1 VDLDVI
7 FLGTSGAVPTAHR
20 APAATLA
27 RHGGERILIDCGEGT
42 QRQLLRS
49 GFGLADVDLV
59 LLTHFHAD
67 HVLGLPGMLKTFAL
81 RGRDAPLTVVG
92 PPGLYGFMEYLK
104 RLFGRL
110 TFPVGWVEV
119 QPGEPVVREQYRI
132 EPVATDH
139 GVSSLGY
146 ALCEPMRPGQFDV
159 EAATALGVPPG
170 PLFGKL
176 QHGEPVRLDD
186 GTTVVP
192 EQVVG
197 PTRPGRRLVFS
208 GDTRP
213 SPSVL
218 AAAAGADLLVHEAT
232 FLEEEAERAAETG
245 HSTASQAAALARDA
259 AVSLLALT
267 HLSTRH
273 TARQMRGEAQA
284 IFPDT
289 VVPRDFDVIEVPF
302 RERGTPQHIRSDRRE
317 VEPEG
322 AQELAGTEPVPG
334 T

>member
-1 VDLDVI
+1 MDLDVV

-20 APAATLA
+20 GPAASLV
-27 RHGGERILIDCGEGT
+27 RHGGDRILIDCGEGT

-49 GFGLADVDLV
+49 GFGLADVDLI

-67 HVLGLPGMLKTFAL
+67 HTLGLPGMLKTFAL

-92 PPGLYGFMEYLK
+92 PVGLNGFMRYLE

-110 TFPVGWVEV
+110 TFEV
-119 QPGEPVVREQYRI
+119 SYREVSPGDPIVCEHYRI
-132 EPVATDH
+132 EPVETDH
-139 GVSSLGY
+139 GGPSLGY

-159 EAATALGVPPG
+159 DAAKALGVPAG

-176 QHGEPVRLDD
+176 QHGEPVTLDS
-186 GTTVVP
+186 GVTVAP

-197 PTRPGRRLVFS
+197 VARPGRRVVFT

-213 SPSVL
+213 SPAVL

-232 FLEEEAERAAETG
+232 FLEEEAARAADTG
-245 HSTASQAAALARDA
+245 HSTALEAATLARDA

-273 TARQMRGEAQA
+273 TARQVRDEARSV
-284 IFPDT
+284 FPET

-302 RERGTPQHIRSDRRE
+302 RERGAPRLIRPDERE
-317 VEPEG
+317 PDVDAPEVAEPE
-322 AQELAGTEPVPG
+322 TVPG
-334 T
+334 P

>member
-1 VDLDVI
+1 MFALT
-7 FLGTSGAVPTAHR
+7 FLGTSASVPSAERNH
-20 APAATLA
+20 PALLVEAA
-27 RHGGERILIDCGEGT
+27 GRRILIDCGEGT

-81 RGRDAPLTVVG
+81 RGREAPLAVIG
-92 PPGLYGFMEYLK
+92 PVGLYGFMDYLK

-110 TFPVGWVEV
+110 TFPVDAVEV
-119 QPGEPVVREQYRI
+119 QPGEPFGREHYRI

-139 GVSSLGY
+139 RAPSVGY

-176 QHGEPVRLDD
+176 QHGEAVTLDS
-186 GTTVVP
+186 GATVHP

-197 PTRPGRRLVFS
+197 PARAGRRIVFT

-213 SPSVL
+213 TTAVL
-218 AAAAGADLLVHEAT
+218 AACAGADVLVHEAT
-232 FLEEEAERAAETG
+232 FLEEEADRATETG
-245 HSTASQAAALARDA
+245 HSTATQAATLARDA

-267 HLSTRH
+267 HISTRY
-273 TARQMRGEAQA
+273 TARQVREEAQA
-284 IFPDT
+284 VFPET

-302 RERGTPQHIRSDRRE
+302 RERGLPQLIRTRAGDA
-317 VEPEG
+317 EPE
-322 AQELAGTEPVPG
+322 ELPETEPVPG
-334 T
+334 A

>member
-1 VDLDVI
+1 MDLDII

-20 APAATLA
+20 APAASLV
-27 RHGGERILIDCGEGT
+27 RHGGERILVDCGEGT

-67 HVLGLPGMLKTFAL
+67 HTLGLPGMLKTFAL

-110 TFPVGWVEV
+110 TFPVDWVEL
-119 QPGEPVVREQYRI
+119 QPGDPIVRDHYRI
-132 EPVATDH
+132 EPVITDH
-139 GVSSLGY
+139 GVSSVGY

-159 EAATALGVPPG
+159 EAAVALGVPSG

-176 QHGEPVRLDD
+176 QHGQPVTLDN
-186 GTTVVP
+186 GTTVAP

-197 PTRPGRRLVFS
+197 EARPGRRIVFT

-213 SPSVL
+213 SPTVL
-218 AAAAGADLLVHEAT
+218 AAAAGADVLVHEAT
-232 FLEEEAERAAETG
+232 FVDEEAARAAETG
-245 HSTASQAAALARDA
+245 HSTAAQAASLARDA

-273 TARQMRGEAQA
+273 TARQVREEAQA
-284 IFPDT
+284 IFPET
-289 VVPRDFDVIEVPF
+289 VVPRDFDVIGVPF
-302 RERGTPQHIRSDRRE
+302 RERGLPQLIRARDRDLE
-317 VEPEG
+317 AAELPE
-322 AQELAGTEPVPG
+322 TEPVPG
-334 T
+334 P

>member
-20 APAATLA
+20 APAASLV
-27 RHGGERILIDCGEGT
+27 RHGGERILVDCGEGT

-81 RGRDAPLTVVG
+81 RGREAPLAVIG
-92 PPGLYGFMEYLK
+92 PVGLYGFMDYLK

-110 TFPVGWVEV
+110 TFPVDAVEV
-119 QPGEPVVREQYRI
+119 QAGEPVERDHYRI

-139 GVSSLGY
+139 GAPSVGY
-146 ALCEPMRPGQFDV
+146 ALCEPMRPGHFDV

-176 QHGEPVRLDD
+176 QHGEAVTLES
-186 GTTVVP
+186 GVTVSS

-197 PTRPGRRLVFS
+197 PARAGRRIVFT

-213 SPSVL
+213 SAAVL
-218 AAAAGADLLVHEAT
+218 AASAGADLLVHEAT
-232 FLEEEAERAAETG
+232 FLQEEADRAAETG
-245 HSTASQAAALARDA
+245 HSTATQAATLARDA

-267 HLSTRH
+267 HLSTRC
-273 TARQMRGEAQA
+273 TARQVREEAQT
-284 IFPDT
+284 IFAET
-289 VVPRDFDVIEVPF
+289 VVPRDFDVIAVPF
-302 RERGTPQHIRSDRRE
+302 RERGLPQLIRTRAGE
-317 VEPEG
+317 AEPAEIP
-322 AQELAGTEPVPG
+322 ETEPVTG
-334 T
+334 A

>member
-1 VDLDVI
+1 MDLDVI

-20 APAATLA
+20 GPAATLV
-27 RHGGERILIDCGEGT
+27 RHGGERILVDCGEGT

-81 RGRDAPLTVVG
+81 RGRDAPLLVVG
-92 PPGLYGFMEYLK
+92 PVGLYSFMDYLK

-110 TFPVGWVEV
+110 TFPVEAVEV
-119 QPGEPVVREQYRI
+119 QPGEPVAREHYRI
-132 EPVATDH
+132 EPIVTDH
-139 GVSSLGY
+139 GAPSIGY
-146 ALCEPMRPGQFDV
+146 ALCEPVRPGQFDV
-159 EAATALGVPPG
+159 EAATALGVPAG
-170 PLFGKL
+170 PLFGRL
-176 QHGEPVRLDD
+176 QHGEAVTLDSGQTINPD
-186 GTTVVP
+186 
-192 EQVVG
+192 QVVG
-197 PTRPGRRLVFS
+197 PARPGRRIVFT

-213 SPSVL
+213 SPDVL
-218 AAAAGADLLVHEAT
+218 AASAAADVLVHEAT
-232 FLEEEAERAAETG
+232 FLEEEADRAAETG
-245 HSTASQAAALARDA
+245 HSTAAQAAALARDA

-273 TARQMRGEAQA
+273 TARQVREEAQA
-284 IFPDT
+284 IFPET

-302 RERGTPQHIRSDRRE
+302 RERGLPQLIRPRSSEEEPAE
-317 VEPEG
+317 VPE
-322 AQELAGTEPVPG
+322 TEPVPG